1 MRGMYYDNRS
11 SRQGKKLLFLL
22 CLVLTVCLV
31 LVYFSYMFF
40 TAKTLG
46 EDVKVSWM
54 KLERTLETKAE
65 AMAVLSGFLVR
76 KTVAGRK
83 MLDRTVK
90 AWDDII
96 SAEGPHEKLDAGMR
110 INSES
115 YGIIAMAR
123 AYGDSGLNE
132 RVRRVLEDFEPLEL
146 RLAADIENYNL
157 SVERLRSE
165 VESFYFSG
173 LLTAFSGA
181 GDFDKFGV
189 GRPEK
194 L

>member
-1 MRGMYYDNRS
+1 MRSMYYDNRNT
-11 SRQGKKLLFLL
+11 RQGRKLIILL
-22 CLVLTVCLV
+22 CLLLAVCV
-31 LVYFSYMFF
+31 VFIYFSYMFYS
-40 TAKTLG
+40 ARALG

-76 KTVAGRK
+76 KTGSGRSA
-83 MLDRTVK
+83 LDITVK

-96 SAEGPHEKLDAGMR
+96 SAEAPGEKLDAGVR

-123 AYGDSGLNE
+123 AYDGSGLNE

-146 RLAADIENYNL
+146 RLAADIEKYNM
-157 SVERLRSE
+157 SVESLRSE
-165 VESFYFSG
+165 IERHYFRDF
-173 LLTAFSGA
+173 LMAFSGA
-181 GDFDKFGV
+181 GDFDNFGV
-189 GRPEK
+189 RHMEK